1 MKLNILFILL
11 FISSL
16 SYSQNPEINL
26 EFSGQILV
34 TNKNT
39 ELGVFEFCLRI
50 RNSKNG
56 DEDYYT
62 FLANTNGNSSF
73 EDNGVEIP
81 AIKYITVEDLKSKT
95 PCELHDYLSKQ
106 GISFV
111 KIINGKYKRWFVM
124 YTGTYRNIQIT
135 KLKGKI

>member
-1 MKLNILFILL
+1 MKLKILFILL
-11 FISSL
+11 FISFH
-16 SYSQNPEINL
+16 SYSQNPEIYL
-26 EFSGQILV
+26 ELSDRISV

-62 FLANTNGNSSF
+62 FLTNTDGNSSF
-73 EDNGVEIP
+73 DDNGVEIP
-81 AIKYITVEDLKSKT
+81 AIKYITVKDLESKN

-111 KIINGKYKRWFVM
+111 KIINGKYKRWFVT
-124 YTGTYRNIQIT
+124 YTGTYRNLVIT
-135 KLKGKI
+135 KLH